1 MPGRFSFSTR
11 NAVSLPSV
19 RPIAPST
26 ILSTVREGILANGRE
41 RVKRRNPANL
51 LHWIAFFERVRM
63 RTNVVLAEPEGFE
76 PSVRLYIVQRF
87 SKPPPSATRPQLRR
101 GGRTIV
107 RRRAGTLAREI
118 AGPQAPDFWA
128 QFATFGQVGRVVSG
142 DFAAKAPPVFRLS
155 RDFPRTEPDAH
166 RHHRSRRP
174 HISVH
179 ADAPRTPVRSPASQS
194 APPSGRVRSP

>member
-101 GGRTIV
+101 GRPDNRPAPRGHSCPRNRRASSPGLLGAICSFRPGRT
-107 RRRAGTLAREI
+107 GC
-118 AGPQAPDFWA
+118 
-128 QFATFGQVGRVVSG
+128 FGGFCS
-142 DFAAKAPPVFRLS
+142 
-155 RDFPRTEPDAH
+155 E
-166 RHHRSRRP
+166 
-174 HISVH
+174 
-179 ADAPRTPVRSPASQS
+179 SPAGL
-194 APPSGRVRSP
+194 PF